1 MPADFY
7 AVRLQTDRILALLLV
22 PALGVSVVQTYW
34 FVSKLLLVQAHSL
47 RSIRRRL
54 AECHGQCGSHWEEC
68 LPAIAKEVAHVRD
81 LLSSTHA
88 RLAGV
93 PWVKHIAP
101 AIVTAVNEWDDYADT
116 LAVSSDQATRTLL
129 ERVAHA
135 V

>member
-1 MPADFY
+1 
-7 AVRLQTDRILALLLV
+7 
-22 PALGVSVVQTYW
+22 VSVVQTYW

-54 AECHGQCGSHWEEC
+54 AKCHGQCGSHWEEC

-81 LLSSTHA
+81 LLLRMHG
-88 RLAGV
+88 RFAGV
-93 PWVKHIAP
+93 PWLRHIAP
-101 AIVTAVNEWDDYADT
+101 AIMTAVNVWDEYADT
-116 LAVSSDQATRTLL
+116 LDVSSDQATRTLL